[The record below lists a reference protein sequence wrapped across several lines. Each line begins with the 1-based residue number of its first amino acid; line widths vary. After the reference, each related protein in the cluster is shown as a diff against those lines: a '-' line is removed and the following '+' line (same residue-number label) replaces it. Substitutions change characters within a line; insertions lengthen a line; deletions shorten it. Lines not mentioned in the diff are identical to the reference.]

1 MRGQINERYEY
12 QREIIDHLVNE
23 NGYVERSHRNFD
35 KNYALDR
42 ELLFEFLMTIWRK
55 SPYFSEGMDSLSL
68 GLVESYFLYA

>member
-1 MRGQINERYEY
+1 MRGQIDERYEY

-42 ELLFEFLMTIWRK
+42 ELLLEFLKRYST
-55 SPYFSEGMDSLSL
+55 
-68 GLVESYFLYA
+68 